1 MKALDQLEK
10 RLIEHWQR
18 KESRKTWQ
26 DWIKWLEQYSVL

>member
-18 KESRKTWQ
+18 KESWKTWQ
-26 DWIKWLEQYSVL
+26 EWIKWLEQIQ